1 MEREAIARY
10 TDGRCCSGYE
20 FVDQNITIN
29 F

>member
-10 TDGRCCSGYE
+10 TDAPCCSGYE
-20 FVDQNITIN
+20 FVSQNITIT